1 MKQILK
7 NSYLGF
13 YNFIIPNIPSHTI
26 RIMLMKTLGMKI
38 SRNTTILR
46 GIYVYDPFN
55 ITIGQ
60 NCSINQNVVLDGRG
74 GLDIKDRVNISPY
87 AKIYTADHD
96 AQCSNFSY
104 RSKKTTIHKYA
115 WISTNSIILPGV
127 VIGEGAIISAGAVVT
142 KDVDAYTIVGGVPAK
157 KIGTRSKDL
166 NYKPNFKKHW
176 H

>member
-1 MKQILK
+1 MKKILK
-7 NSYLGF
+7 NSYLGI
-13 YNFIIPNIPSHTI
+13 YNFIIPCIPSHTI
-26 RIMLMKTLGMKI
+26 RIFLMKSLGMKI

-46 GIYVYDPFN
+46 GIYFYDPFK
-55 ITIGQ
+55 ITIGE

-74 GLDIKDRVNISPY
+74 ELVIKDRVNISPF

-96 AQCSNFSY
+96 AQCSDFSY
-104 RSKKTTIHKYA
+104 RSKKTIINKYA

-127 VIGEGAIISAGAVVT
+127 VIGEGAIVSAGAVVT

-157 KIGTRSKDL
+157 KIGIRNENL